1 MKKSSVSESSSD
13 IMDIEEGI
21 LMTELKKPNCNP
33 QHNNNIH
40 PACMT
45 IETDVWL
52 LGKLTNY
59 KCNSN
64 SGKKTGTSEF
74 MNVWRPVPKLTAD
87 T

>member
-45 IETDVWL
+45 IETDV
-52 LGKLTNY
+52 
-59 KCNSN
+59 
-64 SGKKTGTSEF
+64 
-74 MNVWRPVPKLTAD
+74 
-87 T
+87 